1 VAGAVTVQLRNVT
14 EAHDFLSTPITIDSG
29 EFTSYASAT
38 EPVINAANAEVT
50 TGDLIAV
57 DVDAA
62 DGTAEGLGVILVFA
76 GG

>member
-1 VAGAVTVQLRNVT
+1 
-14 EAHDFLSTPITIDSG
+14 
-29 EFTSYASAT
+29 
-38 EPVINAANAEVT
+38 VINAANAEVT